1 MSRRFSKVAILG
13 LGLIGGSLGLAL
25 KRAMGQDVHI
35 VGYSRRPET
44 TAKAKDRGIVD
55 TAAPDLREAVSEVD
69 VVIIATPVLTIREV
83 LQGVAPHVGT
93 GCVVSDIGST
103 KRKVLEWAAEAL
115 PEGVDF
121 VGGHPMAGK
130 ETSGVDYADGGLF
143 EGCVYCLVPSAR
155 AGETAVDIM
164 KELAIT
170 VGARPML
177 IDAESHDGLVAGVS
191 HLPLLLSSA
200 LMSCTAES
208 ESWPEMA
215 GLAAS
220 GYRDMT
226 RLASGDPELS
236 RDISLTNSDEI
247 AGWLDRYMEKL
258 AEYRRLL
265 ETGPD
270 ELIEEFSRAQAAR
283 AKWLR
288 GEH

>member
-1 MSRRFSKVAILG
+1 VAIVG

-25 KRAMGQDVHI
+25 KKKMGKDVHI

-44 TAKAKDRGIVD
+44 TAKAKDRAIVD
-55 TAAPDLREAVSEVD
+55 AAALDLGGAVSGAD
-69 VVIIATPVLTIREV
+69 VVIIATPVLTIKEV
-83 LQGVAPHVGT
+83 LQDIAPHVDT

-103 KRKVLEWAAEAL
+103 KRRVLEWAEEAL

-130 ETSGVDYADGGLF
+130 ETSGVDHADGGLF
-143 EGCVYCLVPSAR
+143 EGCVYCLVPSSR
-155 AGETAVDIM
+155 ASEAAVDTM
-164 KELAIT
+164 EELAVT
-170 VGARPML
+170 VGARPMR

-208 ESWPEMA
+208 ETWPGMA

-247 AGWLDRYMEKL
+247 AEWLDRYMDKL

-265 ETGPD
+265 EMGSD

-283 AKWLR
+283 AEWLR
-288 GEH
+288 GEY

>member
-1 MSRRFSKVAILG
+1 LSRRFSKVAILG

>member
-1 MSRRFSKVAILG
+1 MSRQFSKVAILG

-55 TAAPDLREAVSEVD
+55 TAARDLREAVAEVD

-83 LQGVAPHVGT
+83 LQGIAPHIRT

-130 ETSGVDYADGGLF
+130 ETSGVDHADGGLF
-143 EGCVYCLVPSAR
+143 DDCVYCLVPSAR
-155 AGETAVDIM
+155 ASEAAVDTM
-164 KELAIT
+164 KELAIA

-247 AGWLDRYMEKL
+247 AEWLDRYMEKL

-265 ETGPD
+265 KMGSD
-270 ELIEEFSRAQAAR
+270 ELIQEFSRAQAAR